1 MALHRESTVATQNT
15 TLFFKALSS
24 SKQFLFAFRAR
35 GNLSFL
41 FYCYVWELWQN
52 MISCAW
58 TLMSPGFRRMWKISI
73 LFSLQILSSFKQK
86 KKVKWIESSWFVRLR
101 IDRAI
106 YMYWHECHLL
116 WSKKRNVNLRSAR
129 FFMLWVPFIFSWFLK
144 IKMEIKMEMTWNLE
158 QELSLIRLFAHICP
172 RKGYEKRL
180 LFNFSFFKTT
190 IET

>member
-15 TLFFKALSS
+15 ILFFKALSS

-86 KKVKWIESSWFVRLR
+86 KGKRIESSWFVRLR
-101 IDRAI
+101 IDREI
-106 YMYWHECHLL
+106 NWHECHLISIRKIFYAMGTVYFL
-116 WSKKRNVNLRSAR
+116 LVLKK
-129 FFMLWVPFIFSWFLK
+129 
-144 IKMEIKMEMTWNLE
+144 
-158 QELSLIRLFAHICP
+158 
-172 RKGYEKRL
+172 
-180 LFNFSFFKTT
+180 
-190 IET
+190 

>member
-86 KKVKWIESSWFVRLR
+86 KRGKRIESSWFVRLR

-106 YMYWHECHLL
+106 NWHECHLL

-144 IKMEIKMEMTWNLE
+144 NKDGNKDGNDVKSRTRIVVNTFICTYLPKE
-158 QELSLIRLFAHICP
+158 RL
-172 RKGYEKRL
+172 RKKA
-180 LFNFSFFKTT
+180 S
-190 IET
+190 I

>member
-86 KKVKWIESSWFVRLR
+86 KRGKKNRKFLVRSFTHWSSDKLT
-101 IDRAI
+101 
-106 YMYWHECHLL
+106 
-116 WSKKRNVNLRSAR
+116 
-129 FFMLWVPFIFSWFLK
+129 WVPPFVVLKKVMLTFNPQDFLCYGY
-144 IKMEIKMEMTWNLE
+144 
-158 QELSLIRLFAHICP
+158 RLFSL
-172 RKGYEKRL
+172 G
-180 LFNFSFFKTT
+180 S
-190 IET
+190 

>member
-15 TLFFKALSS
+15 ILFFKALSS

-86 KKVKWIESSWFVRLR
+86 KRGEKNRKFLVRSFT
-101 IDRAI
+101 
-106 YMYWHECHLL
+106 H
-116 WSKKRNVNLRSAR
+116 WSRDKLT
-129 FFMLWVPFIFSWFLK
+129 WVPPYFNPQDFLCYGY
-144 IKMEIKMEMTWNLE
+144 
-158 QELSLIRLFAHICP
+158 RLFSL
-172 RKGYEKRL
+172 G
-180 LFNFSFFKTT
+180 S
-190 IET
+190 